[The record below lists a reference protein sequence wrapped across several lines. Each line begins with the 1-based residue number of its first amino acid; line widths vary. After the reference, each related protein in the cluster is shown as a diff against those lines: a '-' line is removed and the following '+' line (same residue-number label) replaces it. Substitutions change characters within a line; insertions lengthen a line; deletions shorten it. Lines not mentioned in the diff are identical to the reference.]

1 VPVSQPDLTRD
12 RTAVVVDHCLSHRG
26 KTATG
31 SAPKAALP
39 LGQAGLGASSRLA
52 FGALGCFVAG
62 YGAHALGGATKSIQ
76 KAVQTRLPASLKT
89 MLPSL
94 GFATPKKLLS
104 PPAVHEGKPAEKPR
118 PLQAAATYPTAGEPV
133 AVARETQPEKP
144 THEPPRQPQPQP
156 QPQPQQQGPGESE
169 KAKDTSEGPPEAVVA
184 AAGGETGASTEG
196 TRTEGTEARA
206 GVAAQ

>member
-1 VPVSQPDLTRD
+1 
-12 RTAVVVDHCLSHRG
+12 VDHCLSHMG

-39 LGQAGLGASSRLA
+39 VGQAGLL
-52 FGALGCFVAG
+52 ALGCFVAG

-104 PPAVHEGKPAEKPR
+104 VPAVHEGKPAEKPR

-144 THEPPRQPQPQP
+144 THEPPRQPQP